1 MGKKNLFFFLTLF
14 MLPYLIGCSS
24 ADMAEPEPLTERIA
38 GDISGL
44 EVAESGVPESE
55 AVLAVMCPIRI
66 TAGDTILDGV
76 LYDNE
81 TARGFAEMLPL
92 TVELWHPA
100 PNFARAFDLPKEI
113 MTHETPGYQ
122 YELGSLAYWDAG
134 PSIALIYEASRKE
147 TIVPV
152 IPIGRIT
159 SDVAVFDEYGGVI
172 MVELGEKIQWV
183 PERKSIGK
191 LL

>member
-1 MGKKNLFFFLTLF
+1 MRKKKRIFLMGVFALIG
-14 MLPYLIGCSS
+14 LIGCSP
-24 ADMAEPEPLTERIA
+24 ADVMA
-38 GDISGL
+38 
-44 EVAESGVPESE
+44 SE
-55 AVLAVMCPIRI
+55 TSQAPVIMCSIRI
-66 TAGDTILDGV
+66 TEGGTILDGV
-76 LYDNE
+76 LYDNG

-113 MTHETPGYQ
+113 TAHEIPGYE

-152 IPIGRIT
+152 VPIGRIT

-172 MVELGEKIQWV
+172 TVELGETMQLT
-183 PERKSIGK
+183 PERRSIGK
-191 LL
+191 KL

>member
-1 MGKKNLFFFLTLF
+1 
-14 MLPYLIGCSS
+14 
-24 ADMAEPEPLTERIA
+24 MAEPEPLTERTA
-38 GDISGL
+38 GDISES
-44 EVAESGVPESE
+44 EVFESEVLESGVPESE
-55 AVLAVMCPIRI
+55 TAPAVMCSIRI

-134 PSIALIYEASRKE
+134 PSIALIYEASRKT

-172 MVELGEKIQWV
+172 MVEPGEKIQWV

>member
-24 ADMAEPEPLTERIA
+24 ADMAEPEPLTERTA

-44 EVAESGVPESE
+44 EVSESGVPESE
-55 AVLAVMCPIRI
+55 AVPAVMCSIRI
-66 TAGDTILDGV
+66 TADDTILDGV

-159 SDVAVFDEYGGVI
+159 SDVAVFDEYGA
-172 MVELGEKIQWV
+172 
-183 PERKSIGK
+183 
-191 LL
+191 